1 MLINSPE
8 SHQTNLFYDDFM
20 MQLDNKDPLIQLGK
34 RIPWHELETAFSQHY
49 HPTQGRPA
57 KPIRLMAG
65 LLILKYLENLSDEQL
80 VLQVKRNP
88 YYQRF
93 CGFTEFQ
100 QKPPCDASE
109 LVRFRQR
116 IGSEGVEKI
125 FSVSVKLHGKHAEE
139 KEVLVDTTVQEKF
152 ITYPTDGKLAIK
164 IISRLNKLA
173 KKEEIQQRR
182 TFTKEVKSL
191 RQNLRHFRHVKK
203 RTKAKKAVKRLRTI
217 AKALIRELERKLSPE
232 KLALYAESF
241 AFYQQVLSQQ
251 KNDKNKVY
259 SLHEPQ
265 VCCIAKGKDH
275 KPYEYGSK
283 VSIVSTKTKGVII
296 GVKNHEGNMNDSKTL
311 ESALDAASENRDKQI
326 ACAICDR
333 GYRGNKKIG
342 NTDIRL
348 PSKPLKRDTAYQRQ
362 KKRKQCRRRA
372 AIEPIIGHLKTDY
385 RLSRNRLKGELGDV
399 INLNMAAS
407 AWNFR
412 LWIRSAIF
420 FCWPR
425 KRSTQILRQL
435 ILTILKT
442 KCAFK
447 HMDMA
452 RIGVNIAS

>member
-8 SHQTNLFYDDFM
+8 SHQANLFYDDFM
-20 MQLDNKDPLIQLGK
+20 LQLDTNDPLIQLGK
-34 RIPWHELETAFSQHY
+34 RIPWHELEIAFSQHY

-88 YYQRF
+88 YYQTF

-116 IGSEGVEKI
+116 IGTGGVEKI

-164 IISRLNKLA
+164 IINRLNKLA
-173 KKEEIQQRR
+173 KKENIQQRR
-182 TFTKEVKSL
+182 TFTKEVKNL
-191 RQNLRHFRHVKK
+191 RQSLRHFRHVKK
-203 RTKAKKAVKRLRTI
+203 RAKAKKAVKRLRTI
-217 AKALIRELERKLSPE
+217 ANALIRELERKLLPE
-232 KLALYAESF
+232 KLDLYAASF

-259 SLHEPQ
+259 SLHEPH

-283 VSIVSTKTKGVII
+283 VSIVSTKTKCVIVGVE
-296 GVKNHEGNMNDSKTL
+296 NHEGNQNDSKTL
-311 ESALDAASENRDKQI
+311 ASALDSARKNRDKAI

-333 GYRGNKKIG
+333 GYRGNKQIG
-342 NTDIRL
+342 GTEIRL

-362 KKRKQCRRRA
+362 KKRIQCRRRA
-372 AIEPIIGHLKTDY
+372 AIEPIIGHLKSDY
-385 RLSRNRLKGELGDV
+385 RLSRNKLKGELGDV
-399 INLNMAAS
+399 INLHMAAS

-412 LWIRSAIF
+412 LWIRNAVLF
-420 FCWPR
+420 YWLQ
-425 KRSTQILRQL
+425 KRVVEMHHQL
-435 ILTILKT
+435 LINIIKT
-442 KCAFK
+442 KLAF
-447 HMDMA
+447 
-452 RIGVNIAS
+452 